1 MASLLVGRLDRHVQ
15 FPLALSLSQYMSE
28 SSKAKALHKLES
40 YESSKAKGQA
50 RGGPGGDNRASHMQ
64 LYGIVVHSGE
74 SRGGG
79 RYVAYIKD
87 CHGGWWEMSDQSAF
101 KTDEAHVLAQQAYM
115 LFYLRA
121 AEPLRQA

>member
-1 MASLLVGRLDRHVQ
+1 MTPRHVDRHVQ
-15 FPLALSLSQYMSE
+15 FPLSLSLSPYLSE
-28 SSKAKALHKLES
+28 SSKV
-40 YESSKAKGQA
+40 KGQA
-50 RGGPGGDNRASHMQ
+50 RGGLDGESRASHMQ
-64 LYGIVVHSGE
+64 LYGVVVHSGE

-79 RYVAYIKD
+79 RYIAYVKD

-121 AEPLRQA
+121 AAAPEPPRQS